1 MSGHRQAAVALYS
14 LAARD
19 QDLILAELGADD
31 QVVLREYLAEL
42 ADLGFDK
49 NAVTG
54 TAPAANDGAAV
65 DARARLMAASPAA
78 VLTVLAH
85 EPATLVA
92 QVLSLGQWPW
102 APQLLELLAP
112 ARRKLVREAMD
123 MTAAAA
129 PARDQF
135 LVDAISRAL
144 PAPVSAQAV
153 APSTS
158 RWFPWTR

>member
-19 QDLILAELGADD
+19 QELILAELPADD
-31 QVVLREYLAEL
+31 QALLRDYLAEL
-42 ADLGFDK
+42 AELGFDK
-49 NAVTG
+49 SAVTG
-54 TAPAANDGAAV
+54 APAAANDGALV

-92 QVLSLGQWPW
+92 QLLSLGQWPW
-102 APQLLELLAP
+102 APQLLDLLTP
-112 ARRKLVREAMD
+112 ARRKLVRDAMD
-123 MTAAAA
+123 MNPSAA

-135 LVDAISRAL
+135 LIDAISRAL
-144 PAPVSAQAV
+144 PAPVSTQAV
-153 APSTS
+153 APSTT
-158 RWFPWTR
+158 RWFSWTR